1 MSAKQKRELER
12 AQVAQRRLD
21 DDMDMRNAIQSADD
35 EATSLQVKAQHA
47 YNEIAMLQSWGTS
60 PSTFPP
66 FSSPPTPEGFL
77 QSNNNNSLS
86 PQGNGFSGYG
96 PRPSPFHLSQP
107 SASNAPPIQ
116 RGRSSSMLSQ
126 YSGFT
131 DDGSDD
137 PPPYMFA
144 QPEPQP
150 PQHHRS
156 WPMQTNATAGAAM
169 GEDFKESDGG
179 NSGSYTN
186 GSTGSNS
193 PRPDAKPFVPAG
205 KLQAPI
211 GPPGKSRDKVPQSP
225 GAVGS
230 SGR

>member
-1 MSAKQKRELER
+1 
-12 AQVAQRRLD
+12 
-21 DDMDMRNAIQSADD
+21 MRNAIQSADD

-47 YNEIAMLQSWGTS
+47 YNEIAMLQSWGTA

-77 QSNNNNSLS
+77 QSNNNTSLS
-86 PQGNGFSGYG
+86 PQGNGFSSYG
-96 PRPSPFHLSQP
+96 ARPLPFHLSQP

-150 PQHHRS
+150 PPHHRS
-156 WPMQTNATAGAAM
+156 WPMQPHTTAGAAM
-169 GEDFKESDGG
+169 GEDHKESDGG

-205 KLQAPI
+205 KVQAPI